1 MVFVTYQNAG
11 LRVYDIRD
19 PFRPKEIAAL
29 VPPAPK
35 KLMDHRPDRPQIV
48 DTTDVFVDEK
58 GLIYITDFNAGLY
71 ILEMDDG
78 LLD

>member
-1 MVFVTYQNAG
+1 MTYQNAG

-35 KLMDHRPDRPQIV
+35 EMMDHRPDRPQIV
-48 DTTDVFVDEK
+48 DTTDVFVDEN

-71 ILEMDDG
+71 ILEMDEG
-78 LLD
+78 LLG